1 MGKSKKDSR
10 LLWRAFK
17 AADEQAEM
25 IKRMDDVEL
34 TTFLQRLFRTDKVQ
48 DELIVEICNR
58 LGL

>member
-1 MGKSKKDSR
+1 MRKSKQDSR
-10 LLWRAFK
+10 LWRAFK

-25 IKRMDDVEL
+25 VKRMDGVEL
-34 TTFLQRLFRTDKVQ
+34 TTFLQRLFRTNKVQ